1 MSAPNQSIE
10 IPCYYE
16 TLLDAQILAG
26 VATVHDV
33 AGVSMPAR
41 RAVVGSIGAAGL
53 TLTRPG
59 GGTVLMSAAQLTN
72 LGGVVERQFV
82 ALQSDNSTDVSV
94 DY

>member
-16 TLLDAQILAG
+16 LLTDASVLAG
-26 VATVHDV
+26 VETVHSV
-33 AGVSMPAR
+33 AGKDLPAR
-41 RAVVGSIGAAGL
+41 RAIVGAIGAAGL

-59 GGTVLMSAAQLTN
+59 GGTVVMSQAQLTK

-82 ALQSDNSTDVSV
+82 ALQSANSTDVGV

>member
-16 TLLDAQILAG
+16 TLLDAQVLAG
-26 VATVHDV
+26 VATVHSS
-33 AGVSMPAR
+33 AGRDLPAR
-41 RAVVGSIGAAGL
+41 RAIVGSIGAAGL
-53 TLTRPG
+53 TITRPG
-59 GGTVLMSAAQLTN
+59 GGTVVVSAAQLTK